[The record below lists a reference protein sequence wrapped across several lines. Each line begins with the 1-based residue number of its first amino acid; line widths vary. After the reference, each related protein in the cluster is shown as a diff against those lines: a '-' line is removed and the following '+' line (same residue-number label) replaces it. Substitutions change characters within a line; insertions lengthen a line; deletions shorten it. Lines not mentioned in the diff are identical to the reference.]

1 MKRVII
7 RRTNKGFSL
16 IELMTTLAIIGVL
29 ASVAVPYYTD
39 YTIKARATDGVM
51 ILGELRRRV
60 ETDYYDTGGLGTTI
74 PGSPPPSGEAF
85 GGPSYTYETMFGF
98 THNMWESIEYQPKGP
113 HRVIA
118 LRSYRKPEWNNTDI
132 GLHLQIRKNADDS
145 LDFRC
150 TANLGID
157 PTRAPFVP
165 SSCYDGDSN
174 DWTSW

>member
-1 MKRVII
+1 
-7 RRTNKGFSL
+7 
-16 IELMTTLAIIGVL
+16 MTTLAIIGVL
-29 ASVAVPYYTD
+29 ASVAIPYFTD

-113 HRVIA
+113 HRVLA
-118 LRSYRKPEWNNTDI
+118 LRSYRKPEWNNSDI
-132 GLHLQIRKNADDS
+132 GLHLQIRRNADAS

-150 TANLGID
+150 TANLSAE

-165 SSCYDGDSN
+165 SSCYDGNSN